1 MAAFPPFQFDL
12 PEHKLQSQ
20 APSLLFKKLNC
31 PFQESPSPSHQHSKY
46 GKGKRKNRCRAG
58 QKPGFGGHFSLLSFH
73 PSLKMS
79 ENNVNVSYLKTC
91 SPFKKK
97 AQLSGQI
104 MELKEVQNPQYLH
117 SDLFVTLGVC
127 SQQFI
132 QHMATLGSTH
142 TDSAT
147 QTCVLIIDSTFF
159 LCYASKR

>member
-31 PFQESPSPSHQHSKY
+31 PFQDSPNPSHQHSKY

-58 QKPGFGGHFSLLSFH
+58 QKPGFGGHFSLLSFC

-79 ENNVNVSYLKTC
+79 ENNDNVSYLKTC
-91 SPFKKK
+91 SPF
-97 AQLSGQI
+97 Q
-104 MELKEVQNPQYLH
+104 KESTALRSNYGAKGSSESTVLTFRSICYFRGL
-117 SDLFVTLGVC
+117 L
-127 SQQFI
+127 QFI

-142 TDSAT
+142 TDSVT
-147 QTCVLIIDSTFF
+147 HRLVC
-159 LCYASKR
+159 